1 MVWGE
6 WESGMMAK
14 CSIEVPYR
22 AGAER
27 HRKTKE
33 GNQVWLHAT
42 VSLMENLK
50 GGRLRM

>member
-1 MVWGE
+1 
-6 WESGMMAK
+6 MMAK

-33 GNQVWLHAT
+33 GIHSGTVWLHAT